1 MRFAIMRPVTTRS
14 GAALV
19 LLLLLVSG
27 PLALSVPG
35 EIGAVRLAG
44 VSVLWWYEGL
54 LVPCAA
60 ALVALRWLP
69 ARPSTPRDE

>member
-1 MRFAIMRPVTTRS
+1 MRPVTNRS

-27 PLALSVPG
+27 PLALSLPG

-44 VSVLWWYEGL
+44 VSLIWWYEGL
-54 LVPCAA
+54 VAPCAA
-60 ALVALRWLP
+60 ALVALRCLP
-69 ARPSTPRDE
+69 ARAKTPRAE